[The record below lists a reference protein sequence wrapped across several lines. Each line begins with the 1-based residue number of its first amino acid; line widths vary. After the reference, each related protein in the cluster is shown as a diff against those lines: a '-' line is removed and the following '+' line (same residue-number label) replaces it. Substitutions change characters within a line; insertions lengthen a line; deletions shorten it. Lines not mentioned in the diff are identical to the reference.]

1 MSAWQSLAI
10 FLALN
15 GHRLEVG
22 TENAVSLMLGVAA
35 GEFDEAAVAEW
46 LLQHLEPMAPDDQR

>member
-15 GHRLEVG
+15 GDRLEVG
-22 TENAVSLMLGVAA
+22 TENGVSLMLGVAA
-35 GEFDEAAVAEW
+35 GEFDEAVVAEW
-46 LLQHLEPMAPDDQR
+46 LLRHVEPTAPDDQR

>member
-1 MSAWQSLAI
+1 MRYLSLSE
-10 FLALN
+10 ALVIA
-15 GHRLEVG
+15 E
-22 TENAVSLMLGVAA
+22 AVTGIDVPTLSLMLGVAA